1 MKGKTIFV
9 NLLSFMLL
17 MLMQYSNTFHDS
29 TKAWVG
35 IVIIVLT
42 ALLNSDFFKSGSLPS
57 GWNVATYCLNGAM
70 LVVQI
75 INALS
80 EKAFIPVDVANYL
93 ILGINTFIMV
103 FIKDYGNK
111 KSILQIFVLLFL
123 TTAAFSQTPTA
134 GRIWR
139 GKTPPI
145 YSSLGG
151 KFTKADLWRDT
162 VSHVYYAYNGGWY
175 IPEDQLVGP
184 VGPQGPY
191 GPMGPAGKCPDCP
204 TTSGGTVALT
214 DTSIHRIGKIAICYN
229 EKDVSIALND
239 YKNNKVS
246 AIWIVNDIGTLA
258 SFDIPWPGQG
268 RSFETPIF
276 GWGNIVYDNTKT
288 GLPYLFGRKPINQT
302 YAKDTMQGVAVVMKD
317 LLLKGAKDE
326 LTGDPLTGTL
336 LDIGATY
343 GSNFDNV
350 DLQNAK
356 NGFMGRFCMMSE
368 YQHSKTVNVRDTI
381 FAFTTGNWQRS
392 SPSNSE
398 SQSNSSLGTLLRGQ
412 SAKNGKVSFY
422 DRGSSNVW
430 WKQCVSEQ
438 DSTQYAFLSDDAG
451 ASTARNC
458 GVENIHIEQKL
469 GKAGVERR
477 SSANELYTVNG
488 MYSSYANNILISSGS
503 SAYGIM
509 KVMRQGWIETG
520 SKYQTSGGVIWD
532 VSESSFGEDLTDL
545 KYWVNGTLPNTY
557 SFSGYVGAPDNSG
570 VMKFLK
576 TSKYY
581 LYAPSMNFFGNTITL
596 KGSTTTTTIK

>member
-1 MKGKTIFV
+1 MAQAFLIKHKLTET
-9 NLLSFMLL
+9 M
-17 MLMQYSNTFHDS
+17 S
-29 TKAWVG
+29 TKRTFKF
-35 IVIIVLT
+35 IF
-42 ALLNSDFFKSGSLPS
+42 ALLFFIGVFYAIES
-57 GWNVATYCLNGAM
+57 
-70 LVVQI
+70 
-75 INALS
+75 NAQ
-80 EKAFIPVDVANYL
+80 
-93 ILGINTFIMV
+93 G
-103 FIKDYGNK
+103 
-111 KSILQIFVLLFL
+111 
-123 TTAAFSQTPTA
+123 A

-139 GKTPPI
+139 GKTPPA
-145 YSSLGG
+145 
-151 KFTKADLWRDT
+151 TKPSTFSTSDLWRDT
-162 VSHVYYAYNGGWY
+162 INHVYYSYRGSWY

-184 VGPQGPY
+184 AGPQGVAGLQ
-191 GPMGPAGKCPDCP
+191 GPAGPQGVAGAAGKCPDCP
-204 TTSGGTVALT
+204 TTGGGTVAL
-214 DTSIHRIGKIAICYN
+214 DTIKRIGKIAICYN
-229 EKDVSIALND
+229 EKDVTNALID

-276 GWGNIVYDNTKT
+276 GWGNIVYDNSQT
-288 GLPYLFGRKPINQT
+288 GLPYIFGRKPINQI
-302 YAKDTMQGVAVVMKD
+302 YARDTMQGVAVVMKD
-317 LLLKGAKDE
+317 LLIKGKKDE
-326 LTGDPLTGTL
+326 LTGDPITGTL

-381 FAFTTGNWQRS
+381 FAFTTGNWQGS

-451 ASTARNC
+451 ASTARNN

-477 SSANELYTVNG
+477 SSANELYTING

-532 VSESSFGEDLTDL
+532 VSESSFGEDLTDS
-545 KYWVNGTLPNTY
+545 KYWVNGTLPSTY